1 MLTALTILL
10 IRQYR
15 LAKSRE
21 EFFKWLMQKIN
32 TYTYKAIRIGMA
44 VGLTIS
50 SFFAY
55 TQNANPCNTGVNS
68 GASGFEICP
77 PNGTTL
83 VSSFTKA
90 ELYLSGKDCTD
101 GLCPGSVW
109 RFADIASGRV
119 INATVTIDAIVNAKL
134 KKLDDDTS
142 VDQFGNSAESLFT
155 PTITSDIN
163 LNGTDRKGYVE
174 FTIRFFREAV
184 GDGYLSTT
192 NLTNLKVLNYDIDG
206 SNAGNINI
214 STAGSWYRESI
225 YLKELSAENPSLNWA
240 PATFLSADSST
251 DQNNQWKGS
260 LSSLCQSSGVSQ
272 YSQLAMAAQFSKP
285 QSTLTFRIGYDYNA
299 GGNIGMPLSQFG
311 IKLSCFDF
319 LIGTPMPVNLYEF
332 VAKRTGQTVQLEWAT
347 TYEQYNQGFRIQRK
361 SANED
366 YTDVGFLPSSAQD
379 GNSQVKLYYNFTDSN
394 NIKGISQYRIMQT
407 DIMRQTRVSEVR
419 SVSGLEQKIN
429 LVVYPNPAND
439 GKVNIVFE
447 NSKSGRE
454 IVVYNFMGQAVK
466 LWVRATGNTITAENL
481 LPGIYTVKILDHE
494 TGNTG
499 MKKFIVAQ

>member
-206 SNAGNINI
+206 SNA
-214 STAGSWYRESI
+214 
-225 YLKELSAENPSLNWA
+225 
-240 PATFLSADSST
+240 
-251 DQNNQWKGS
+251 
-260 LSSLCQSSGVSQ
+260 GVSQ